1 MPSLTWSQFFS
12 LKRGVHGIMGCSTP
26 SHHPFLS
33 NLCAP
38 ATRHRRLDTMQ
49 TKSFYCFVDHRND
62 YVMITDANNKTIGEY
77 CGNYNDH
84 QIVVAGNY
92 VMITFHSDYS
102 FQRRF
107 LLSFSFIPIG
117 MYNKH
122 RQVIN
127 IFLFEK
133 EK

>member
-1 MPSLTWSQFFS
+1 ME
-12 LKRGVHGIMGCSTP
+12 
-26 SHHPFLS
+26 
-33 NLCAP
+33 
-38 ATRHRRLDTMQ
+38 
-49 TKSFYCFVDHRND
+49 TKSCYCFVDHRND
-62 YVMITDANNKTIGEY
+62 YVMITDANNETIGEY

-102 FQRRF
+102 FQWRF

-122 RQVIN
+122 SQVIN